1 MENECAAHSAVI
13 KSSRKARY
21 HNSQLSIL
29 HFPFIQGRE
38 AAGRRCAASAEV
50 KLRALGLREVDF
62 GDFDRYLTALTE
74 DGRRIEILCKNA
86 RRGKKQN
93 PAARQLCYS
102 EFILSDR
109 GGRYT
114 LRDADLVHS
123 FFALAGDIE
132 KYALSCYL
140 NELTTVLTVPDF
152 DNPALCRLLLYALYA
167 LEGGKRDPELVK
179 AAFEWRIMAESGYA
193 PDLTSCGVCGEV
205 IENPPVCFSVR
216 AGTAADAKCAKRVGG
231 YAQLVDST
239 LRAMLHVLTAEPNK
253 VYAFALS
260 GPAREQFCGMAEE
273 YVKYHLG
280 RGFESLQFYRSLQAP
295 MK

>member
-1 MENECAAHSAVI
+1 M
-13 KSSRKARY
+13 
-21 HNSQLSIL
+21 
-29 HFPFIQGRE
+29 
-38 AAGRRCAASAEV
+38 AEV

-140 NELTTVLTVPDF
+140 NELTTALTVPDF

-179 AAFEWRIMAESGYA
+179 AAFDYLLEERSLPQVSRKKRAVTRRRLTKEQKQA
-193 PDLTSCGVCGEV
+193 LAAKLTSCQLDIDIPTDVAYAKKAAHQMREAKYEV
-205 IENPPVCFSVR
+205 VS
-216 AGTAADAKCAKRVGG
+216 
-231 YAQLVDST
+231 
-239 LRAMLHVLTAEPNK
+239 
-253 VYAFALS
+253 
-260 GPAREQFCGMAEE
+260 
-273 YVKYHLG
+273 
-280 RGFESLQFYRSLQAP
+280 
-295 MK
+295 

>member
-1 MENECAAHSAVI
+1 M
-13 KSSRKARY
+13 
-21 HNSQLSIL
+21 
-29 HFPFIQGRE
+29 
-38 AAGRRCAASAEV
+38 
-50 KLRALGLREVDF
+50 
-62 GDFDRYLTALTE
+62 
-74 DGRRIEILCKNA
+74 
-86 RRGKKQN
+86 
-93 PAARQLCYS
+93 
-102 EFILSDR
+102 
-109 GGRYT
+109 
-114 LRDADLVHS
+114 HS

-140 NELTTVLTVPDF
+140 NELTTALTVPDF

-193 PDLTSCGVCGEV
+193 

-239 LRAMLHVLTAEPNK
+239 LRAMLHALTAEPNK

>member
-1 MENECAAHSAVI
+1 M
-13 KSSRKARY
+13 
-21 HNSQLSIL
+21 
-29 HFPFIQGRE
+29 
-38 AAGRRCAASAEV
+38 AEV

-140 NELTTVLTVPDF
+140 NELTTALTVPDF
-152 DNPALCRLLLYALYA
+152 DNPALCRLLLHALYA

-216 AGTAADAKCAKRVGG
+216 AGTAADASARGESAVMHSLWTVPCGRCFMCL
-231 YAQLVDST
+231 QPSRTRSMRSRST
-239 LRAMLHVLTAEPNK
+239 DP
-253 VYAFALS
+253 
-260 GPAREQFCGMAEE
+260 P
-273 YVKYHLG
+273 
-280 RGFESLQFYRSLQAP
+280 ESSSAAWPRS
-295 MK
+295 M

>member
-1 MENECAAHSAVI
+1 M
-13 KSSRKARY
+13 
-21 HNSQLSIL
+21 
-29 HFPFIQGRE
+29 
-38 AAGRRCAASAEV
+38 AEV

-140 NELTTVLTVPDF
+140 NELTTALTVPDF

-205 IENPPVCFSVR
+205 IANPPVCFSVR

-231 YAQLVDST
+231 YTQLVDST

-260 GPAREQFCGMAEE
+260 GPAREQFCNMAEE

-280 RGFESLQFYRSLQAP
+280 RGFESLQFYQSLQVP
-295 MK
+295 IK

>member
-1 MENECAAHSAVI
+1 M
-13 KSSRKARY
+13 
-21 HNSQLSIL
+21 
-29 HFPFIQGRE
+29 
-38 AAGRRCAASAEV
+38 AEV

-132 KYALSCYL
+132 RYALSCYL
-140 NELTTVLTVPDF
+140 NELTTALTVPDF

-179 AAFEWRIMAESGYA
+179 AAFEWRIMAERLCAGFNLVRRVRRGDREPAGVLFRSGGHSRGRKVRGKSRRLCTACGQYSA
-193 PDLTSCGVCGEV
+193 GNASCADSRAEQGVCVRTQRTRQRAVLQYGGGICQV
-205 IENPPVCFSVR
+205 PPRTRVR
-216 AGTAADAKCAKRVGG
+216 KSAVLSIAAGADKITV
-231 YAQLVDST
+231 
-239 LRAMLHVLTAEPNK
+239 
-253 VYAFALS
+253 
-260 GPAREQFCGMAEE
+260 
-273 YVKYHLG
+273 
-280 RGFESLQFYRSLQAP
+280 
-295 MK
+295 

>member
-1 MENECAAHSAVI
+1 M
-13 KSSRKARY
+13 
-21 HNSQLSIL
+21 
-29 HFPFIQGRE
+29 
-38 AAGRRCAASAEV
+38 
-50 KLRALGLREVDF
+50 
-62 GDFDRYLTALTE
+62 
-74 DGRRIEILCKNA
+74 
-86 RRGKKQN
+86 
-93 PAARQLCYS
+93 
-102 EFILSDR
+102 
-109 GGRYT
+109 
-114 LRDADLVHS
+114 HS

-140 NELTTVLTVPDF
+140 NELTTALTVPDF

-216 AGTAADAKCAKRVGG
+216 AGTAADAKCAGRVGG

-253 VYAFALS
+253 VYAFALNE
-260 GPAREQFCGMAEE
+260 PAREQFCNMAEDMSSTTSDAGLRVCSFIGRCSADE
-273 YVKYHLG
+273 VMVYKRVEKYTIF
-280 RGFESLQFYRSLQAP
+280 RIIVYSSTTFYAFLHQYSSIP
-295 MK
+295 ING

>member
-1 MENECAAHSAVI
+1 M
-13 KSSRKARY
+13 
-21 HNSQLSIL
+21 
-29 HFPFIQGRE
+29 
-38 AAGRRCAASAEV
+38 AEV

-140 NELTTVLTVPDF
+140 NELTTALTVPDF

-205 IENPPVCFSVR
+205 MRNALEGEGVLVSTGS
-216 AGTAADAKCAKRVGG
+216 ACASHKQKV
-231 YAQLVDST
+231 SPT
-239 LRAMLHVLTAEPNK
+239 LRAMGLSQAQADGTVRVSLG
-253 VYAFALS
+253 ALNTMDEMDE
-260 GPAREQFCGMAEE
+260 AAHHMLAIYRMLRQF
-273 YVKYHLG
+273 K
-280 RGFESLQFYRSLQAP
+280 RR
-295 MK
+295 

>member
-1 MENECAAHSAVI
+1 M
-13 KSSRKARY
+13 
-21 HNSQLSIL
+21 
-29 HFPFIQGRE
+29 
-38 AAGRRCAASAEV
+38 AEV

-140 NELTTVLTVPDF
+140 NELTTALTVPDF

-205 IENPPVCFSVR
+205 IEEPTGVLFRSGGHSRGRKVRGESRRLCTACGQYPAGDASCADSRAEQGVCVR
-216 AGTAADAKCAKRVGG
+216 TQRTRQRAV
-231 YAQLVDST
+231 
-239 LRAMLHVLTAEPNK
+239 LRH
-253 VYAFALS
+253 
-260 GPAREQFCGMAEE
+260 
-273 YVKYHLG
+273 G
-280 RGFESLQFYRSLQAP
+280 RGVCEVPPRTRV
-295 MK
+295 